1 MWYLFFKEI
10 YSLIKNFINK
20 NIALISIVTAIGT
33 CWKIITTKD
42 SSMQN
47 VIPTFLL
54 AGIGAIIGAI
64 IFDTTVYMFTKRK
77 K

>member
-1 MWYLFFKEI
+1 M
-10 YSLIKNFINK
+10 IKNFINK

-33 CWKIITTKD
+33 CVKIITTKD

-54 AGIGAIIGAI
+54 AGVGAIIGAI
-64 IFDTTVYMFTKRK
+64 IFDTALYIFTRK
-77 K
+77 KK